1 MDYAKL
7 LKHIREEMILSQTD
21 LAKKLGVSFATVN
34 RIEMGHNDPS
44 YSTKRKIKDYCEKNK
59 INVQEPGGKK

>member
-1 MDYAKL
+1 MDYGKL
-7 LKHIREEMILSQTD
+7 LKHIREKMLLSQED

-34 RIEMGHNDPS
+34 RIEMGHNEPS

-59 INVQEPGGKK
+59 IDQDESKGE